1 MATSITVA
9 RDIKATVSRSPPIS
23 VSTSPATT
31 FRSLSFHSS
40 NSSFPNLSHNSYFP
54 YHQPVEKQLKP
65 FATEDIKILLLE
77 NINESA
83 RTVLEKE
90 GYQVEFYNHALTEDE
105 LIDKLKDIHVLG
117 IRSHTALPPSIL
129 KRANFPNLLA
139 IGTFCIGTPT
149 ASLLPLARLGI
160 PVFNSPFSSSRS
172 VAELTI
178 ANIIILARQL
188 LDRNAEL
195 HNGQWNKVSA
205 HCWEVRGKTLG
216 IVGYGHIGSQLSVL
230 AEAMGM
236 VVIFYD
242 TIPVMALGK
251 AKQVATLDE
260 LLIKADFLTLHVPE
274 VPETNGLIGAA
285 QLAKMKSGS
294 YILNA
299 SHGSILDIPSLVSAL
314 RSKHLG
320 GAALDV
326 FPAEPGV
333 NGNTF
338 EGYEELA
345 GLPNVVLTPHIGG
358 ATEEAQRFIGN
369 EVAEALVRFVNSGS
383 TVGAVNLPEVALRG
397 VKVGE
402 EGSVRVI
409 FIHWNRPGVLR
420 QVNGILKD
428 HNVDKQMSDSRGEV
442 AYLMADISCVKE
454 EEIKCLYDNL
464 ESLTSKIMTRLLY

>member
-1 MATSITVA
+1 M
-9 RDIKATVSRSPPIS
+9 
-23 VSTSPATT
+23 
-31 FRSLSFHSS
+31 
-40 NSSFPNLSHNSYFP
+40 
-54 YHQPVEKQLKP
+54 
-65 FATEDIKILLLE
+65 
-77 NINESA
+77 
-83 RTVLEKE
+83 
-90 GYQVEFYNHALTEDE
+90 
-105 LIDKLKDIHVLG
+105 
-117 IRSHTALPPSIL
+117 
-129 KRANFPNLLA
+129 
-139 IGTFCIGTPT
+139 
-149 ASLLPLARLGI
+149 
-160 PVFNSPFSSSRS
+160 
-172 VAELTI
+172 
-178 ANIIILARQL
+178 
-188 LDRNAEL
+188 
-195 HNGQWNKVSA
+195 
-205 HCWEVRGKTLG
+205 
-216 IVGYGHIGSQLSVL
+216 GYGHIGSQLSVL

-274 VPETNGLIGAA
+274 APETNGLIGAA

-299 SHGSILDIPSLVSAL
+299 SRGSVLDIPSLVSAL

-397 VKVGE
+397 MKVGE
-402 EGSVRVI
+402 EGSVRVSSFPHKDCIMIMLI
-409 FIHWNRPGVLR
+409 F
-420 QVNGILKD
+420 
-428 HNVDKQMSDSRGEV
+428 E
-442 AYLMADISCVKE
+442 
-454 EEIKCLYDNL
+454 
-464 ESLTSKIMTRLLY
+464 